1 MAPIMPQASLI
12 AQDLDIAKN
21 WEVDMKLSH
30 DPHYVFVQK
39 VFDIS
44 SIIVS

>member
-12 AQDLDIAKN
+12 AQDLNIVKIEKLN
-21 WEVDMKLSH
+21 MKLSH

-39 VFDIS
+39 VLIL
-44 SIIVS
+44 VT